1 MINRVVALK
10 NSISIILDIILRL
23 KTKMTKL
30 ETRLAAIFARAKLEN
45 INALEEKILKMNDR
59 INNQNE
65 TFRDATTHANA
76 NMIEMFERIKKFE
89 NQIERM
95 NWRIVHDEISRITQL
110 DDNEY
115 AVYRHINEIIEWL
128 SRDFQY

>member
-95 NWRIVHDEISRITQL
+95 N
-110 DDNEY
+110 
-115 AVYRHINEIIEWL
+115 
-128 SRDFQY
+128 